1 MKMTHV
7 WMIGHIFANFPLFCP
22 FHPSCSPLLPL
33 FSRGAAGPPTAQ
45 PRPLDAGATP
55 SFLVPGSKA
64 AADGRF
70 ENLMPS
76 LKLAIPKA
84 PHGGC
89 VVPGAHPHA
98 GMGPAEGL
106 HIPGTL
112 SDHSLAAWGL
122 HQGTTRPEPGRGTHV

>member
-1 MKMTHV
+1 MLT
-7 WMIGHIFANFPLFCP
+7 WDDN
-22 FHPSCSPLLPL
+22 PSCNQEVPLVMEGLIGCP
-33 FSRGAAGPPTAQ
+33 RAPMIQ

-89 VVPGAHPHA
+89 LVVPGAHPHV
-98 GMGPAEGL
+98 GKGPAEGP

-112 SDHSLAAWGL
+112 ADHSLAAWSL
-122 HQGTTRPEPGRGTHV
+122 HQGTTRPEPGRGTQV